1 VARGWPGAAGSSHR
15 YDAGTDER
23 PQRLVVVPD
32 GGFDEDD
39 VVLPGAPQPGG
50 DADAGA
56 ATADDDDAVMHP
68 VPPDP

>member
-1 VARGWPGAAGSSHR
+1 M
-15 YDAGTDER
+15 
-23 PQRLVVVPD
+23 PD